1 MDAMGIVGLKGKPMT
16 VSGIRYIL
24 GNESYVGDKLLQ
36 KQAPRDFLTKK
47 PDKNAKY
54 ESKYLVDDHEAVVS
68 REVWDAVQLRLGQ
81 HQEEVVSGGY
91 YDGRSHFLHGRV
103 FCGDCGAM
111 MTRRTVR
118 CSSRPDNKE
127 THKVWTCKERHKG
140 RKGNGCLMR
149 NIPEE
154 ELLAAICFQ
163 MGLPNA
169 RTSRLAASAGKSKGS
184 RSWTTASGSFPGRQR
199 KVHKDKDARQGVPA
213 ENWRILPGLFSLVE
227 QICSKFFILQVRGKP
242 CNFKA
247 KSL

>member
-1 MDAMGIVGLKGKPMT
+1 MFPTYEILRSVEADLVGCFF
-16 VSGIRYIL
+16 
-24 GNESYVGDKLLQ
+24 YVLNI
-36 KQAPRDFLTKK
+36 T
-47 PDKNAKY
+47 
-54 ESKYLVDDHEAVVS
+54 
-68 REVWDAVQLRLGQ
+68 LRNRKCFEHQ

-169 RTSRLAASAGKSKGS
+169 ENFPVGRFRREIERVEVMDNGVWVVPRRMVK
-184 RSWTTASGSFPGRQR
+184 TA
-199 KVHKDKDARQGVPA
+199 
-213 ENWRILPGLFSLVE
+213 
-227 QICSKFFILQVRGKP
+227 
-242 CNFKA
+242 
-247 KSL
+247 

>member
-1 MDAMGIVGLKGKPMT
+1 MRSWHNRPWSCVL
-16 VSGIRYIL
+16 R
-24 GNESYVGDKLLQ
+24 
-36 KQAPRDFLTKK
+36 
-47 PDKNAKY
+47 Y

-81 HQEEVVSGGY
+81 HQEEAMSGGY
-91 YDGRSHFLHGRV
+91 YDGRSYFLHGRV

-169 RTSRLAASAGKSKGS
+169 ENFPVGRFRREIVRVEVMDNGV
-184 RSWTTASGSFPGRQR
+184 WVVPGRMV
-199 KVHKDKDARQGVPA
+199 KTA
-213 ENWRILPGLFSLVE
+213 
-227 QICSKFFILQVRGKP
+227 
-242 CNFKA
+242 
-247 KSL
+247 